1 MNFFRSK
8 LNQVKHFTPFHDMI
22 LALNNVIKAEE
33 SIIKGQS
40 KAFGEELRRYA
51 NSQKEDFVA
60 ALIAV
65 ADAGQ
70 QQVKLQQEVNS
81 QFTTLPRDLQPL
93 LQQETEMH
101 KWREI
106 VFKAVETAEKSR
118 KEVEKAEAA
127 LNTSKARGNPADI
140 AKKEAILAS
149 CQRKADDDTKSA
161 NDQKAS
167 LDEKEQPY
175 REKFLDTFVSTL
187 VASMNLRYK
196 AAEQM
201 FALAD
206 NFQEAAEKMHDF
218 HDPSI
223 DKYVEVHRELEKVV
237 IE

>member
-22 LALNNVIKAEE
+22 LSLNTVIKEE
-33 SIIKGQS
+33 EAIIKSWG
-40 KAFGEELRRYA
+40 KAYGEELRRYA

-70 QQVKLQQEVNS
+70 QQIKVQQEVNT
-81 QFTTLPRDLQPL
+81 QFTSLPRDLQPL

-127 LNTSKARGNPADI
+127 LNSSKARGNPTDI
-140 AKKEAILAS
+140 AKKEGLLAAA
-149 CQRKADDDTKSA
+149 QRKAEDDTNTA
-161 NDQKAS
+161 NDQKKS
-167 LDEKEQPY
+167 LDEKEPPY

-187 VASMNLRYK
+187 VASINLRYK
-196 AAEQM
+196 SAEQLL
-201 FALAD
+201 ALAD
-206 NFQEAAEKMHDF
+206 NFQEAAEKMADF
-218 HDPSI
+218 HDSSV
-223 DKYVEVHRELEKVV
+223 DRYVEIHRELENIV

>member
-33 SIIKGQS
+33 TIIKGQS

-106 VFKAVETAEKSR
+106 VFKAIDTAEKSR

-140 AKKEAILAS
+140 AKKEAITGMYSGIAGGMFMPISSPVTVAERSGNVFFLS
-149 CQRKADDDTKSA
+149 IRPSRYSDSRADATETRSTTRALSPNAYTPHRQEGSNAMMTKSM
-161 NDQKAS
+161 
-167 LDEKEQPY
+167 L
-175 REKFLDTFVSTL
+175 LL
-187 VASMNLRYK
+187 M
-196 AAEQM
+196 
-201 FALAD
+201 
-206 NFQEAAEKMHDF
+206 
-218 HDPSI
+218 SI
-223 DKYVEVHRELEKVV
+223 VV
-237 IE
+237 WT